1 MHKIPPYDLQ
11 GKIGQNALTAKKFIV
26 WQKTIENSKVSQVI
40 SDAEELINFTVVW
53 ELKKICQKKTK

>member
-11 GKIGQNALTAKKFIV
+11 GKIGQNALTAKKFIA
-26 WQKTIENSKVSQVI
+26 WQKTIKNSKVSQVI
-40 SDAEELINFTVVW
+40 SDAAELIKFTAVW